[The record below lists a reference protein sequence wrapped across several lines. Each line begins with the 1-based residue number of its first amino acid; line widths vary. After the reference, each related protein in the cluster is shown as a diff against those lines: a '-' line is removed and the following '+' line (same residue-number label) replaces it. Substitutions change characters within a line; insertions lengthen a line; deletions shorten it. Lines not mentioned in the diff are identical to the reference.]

1 MTYGQIQQAYFEG
14 REAEVKAYFDTLKE
28 SGKVWVQR
36 DIAFTWIIE
45 LIKDF
50 KANTKY
56 KHNYRLQKKVGIVKQ
71 QIKAHGDDMDSTL
84 GVLAKMRYLATIQ
97 LTVSDDYYLI
107 DSKYSQPKQ

>member
-14 REAEVKAYFDTLKE
+14 REAEVKAYFDTLKD
-28 SGKVWVQR
+28 SGEVWVQR
-36 DIAFTWIIE
+36 DIAFTWIHE

-50 KANTKY
+50 KANPKY
-56 KHNYRLQKKVGIVKQ
+56 KHNYPLQKKVGIVKQ
-71 QIKAHGDDMDSTL
+71 QTKWHGSDEDSTL